1 MQCEQCRKA
10 EAVVTLTAKLR
21 CSTRGQVLCDPCA
34 RVLDLPY
41 PFTLNPLPPQPPP
54 RP

>member
-10 EAVVTLTAKLR
+10 EAVVALSYKLR
-21 CSTRGQVLCDPCA
+21 CSTREQALCDPCA
-34 RVLDLPY
+34 RALDLPY
-41 PFTLNPLPPQPPP
+41 PFTLNPLPKPPP